1 MCSYDVQQSACVCVD
16 TGRVTHKYVPVPYC
30 SYLCLIFDPGGL
42 VCRGILERYSNNV
55 KTFVSLSSPQAGQYG
70 GKVDAL

>member
-1 MCSYDVQQSACVCVD
+1 MYILHELCMHKLPEYSSYCVHGCL
-16 TGRVTHKYVPVPYC
+16 PA
-30 SYLCLIFDPGGL
+30 CLIYHPGGL

-70 GKVDAL
+70 GIIKVDAL